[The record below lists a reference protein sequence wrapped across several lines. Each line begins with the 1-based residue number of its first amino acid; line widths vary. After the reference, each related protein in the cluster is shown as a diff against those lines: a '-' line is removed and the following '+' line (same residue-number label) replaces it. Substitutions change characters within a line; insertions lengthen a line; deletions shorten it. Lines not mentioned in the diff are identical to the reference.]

1 MHGNVAEM
9 VVDTYAD
16 DWYKTLK
23 EKGGVVKFA
32 DAINWPEKQYPRLA
46 RGGDYESDA
55 EDLRSAARRELKTNV
70 NVKDPQLPRSPHW
83 YSNGFGVGLRLV
95 SPAKTP
101 SVEEQHKFWGDPP
114 DSGTAKILEAR
125 KERQIREIVEP
136 SAAEKK

>member
-1 MHGNVAEM
+1 M

-23 EKGGVVKFA
+23 DKGATVKEE

-46 RGGDYESDA
+46 RGGGYESDA
-55 EDLRSAARRELKTNV
+55 EDLRSAARNQLKGTVV
-70 NVKDPQLPRSPHW
+70 NKRDPQLPRSPHW
-83 YSNGFGVGLRLV
+83 YSDGFGIGLRVV

-114 DSGTAKILEAR
+114 DKQTAKILNVDRA
-125 KERQIREIVEP
+125 ERQIREIVEP
-136 SAAEKK
+136 PKAEKK